1 MLLSTQQYPDSK
13 TKTKK
18 ELTLFEM
25 VLFAMFG
32 SMMFISKILLEF
44 LPNVHMIGMFIVLL
58 TSVYRTKALI
68 PIYIFILLEGIYA
81 GFAMW
86 WIPYLYIWLILW
98 GFTMI
103 IPKNI
108 PDKKGMIVYPLVCSL
123 HGFLYG
129 TLYAPAQA
137 LMYSLSFE
145 AMLTW
150 IGAGLLFDC
159 IHGVSNFFMGLLV
172 VPLKR
177 VLIKL
182 NRYMTVRGRQS

>member
-1 MLLSTQQYPDSK
+1 MLLSTQQYPENHGVK
-13 TKTKK
+13 RKG
-18 ELTLFEM
+18 LTVFEM

-32 SMMFISKILLEF
+32 SMMFISKIILEF

-98 GFTMI
+98 AIAML

-150 IGAGLLFDC
+150 IGAGLVFDC
-159 IHGVSNFFMGLLV
+159 IHGISNFFMGLLV
-172 VPLKR
+172 VPLKKI
-177 VLIKL
+177 VIKL
-182 NRYMTVRGRQS
+182 NALMSTKNRQS